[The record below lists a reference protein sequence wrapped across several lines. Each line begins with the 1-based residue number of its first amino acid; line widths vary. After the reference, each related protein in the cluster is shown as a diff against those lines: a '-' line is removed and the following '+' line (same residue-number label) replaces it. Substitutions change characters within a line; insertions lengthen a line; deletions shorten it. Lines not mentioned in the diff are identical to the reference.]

1 MPEPGVVNV
10 VEGRGRHSGWK
21 AHQDKPLLADHRC
34 ALEYITYGG
43 DPARLRDIGKAVWP
57 QSAHAAMD
65 GCEVAASS
73 SWSKMT
79 QRMRRLAQDVLEQQ
93 RADWKYEAIRLL
105 VQAHGQPGVCG
116 QILPYW
122 LTRGT
127 VEAGP
132 APHDGGYAQADREL
146 EMVFRDLADT
156 WRRETGALSSITVKS
171 MHPAYQ
177 SIVGMGPKAVPL
189 ILREL
194 QRKPDHWFWA
204 LTFITGEDP
213 VPREDAGDIRKMT
226 EAWLELGR
234 QRGWV

>member
-1 MPEPGVVNV
+1 
-10 VEGRGRHSGWK
+10 
-21 AHQDKPLLADHRC
+21 
-34 ALEYITYGG
+34 
-43 DPARLRDIGKAVWP
+43 
-57 QSAHAAMD
+57 
-65 GCEVAASS
+65 
-73 SWSKMT
+73 
-79 QRMRRLAQDVLEQQ
+79 
-93 RADWKYEAIRLL
+93 
-105 VQAHGQPGVCG
+105 
-116 QILPYW
+116 
-122 LTRGT
+122 
-127 VEAGP
+127 
-132 APHDGGYAQADREL
+132 
-146 EMVFRDLADT
+146 MVFRDLADT